1 MATRPSGFAGF
12 SILWVGQVL
21 SALGTR
27 MTNFSLG
34 IWLWL
39 ETGRASDLTLLLLV
53 GFGST
58 ALCSPLAGS
67 IVDRWNRRLTIV
79 ISDVGSMVAT
89 GGLIVLMLTGGLS
102 FGLLLLVNGITGA
115 FLAFQLP
122 AYASTISLMM
132 EKHQFPKAN
141 AMLWMVRSLP
151 AIFAPAIAAAVLVV
165 LDIKIVLLID
175 TISYVLAIGTVFL
188 VRIPELA
195 DRGTAAKTRVMRD
208 TLTGFRYVLTRPPL
222 IGLEIIMVSISFLAA
237 VGWGLLRSIVMARTG
252 NSEEIAGLVFS
263 IGAVGGVVG
272 SMLIGWLKPTAN
284 KMRRILLAILVFS
297 IVGRLMFGITTEVAV
312 WAVSMFVVYLCIPFI
327 DGYAMSIWQVKV
339 EPAMQGRVFGAV
351 QFVENLA
358 VPLGF
363 LSTGLLADY
372 VFEPAMRE
380 GGSLAGTFGWLVG
393 TGPGAGMGL
402 MFVIAG
408 LLGILVA
415 VVGYLVPT
423 IRKVESLIPDH
434 EEPDPVEP
442 VEATE
447 TRKSTKDSE
456 DTAERVLVKD

>member
-1 MATRPSGFAGF
+1 
-12 SILWVGQVL
+12 
-21 SALGTR
+21 
-27 MTNFSLG
+27 
-34 IWLWL
+34 
-39 ETGRASDLTLLLLV
+39 
-53 GFGST
+53 
-58 ALCSPLAGS
+58 
-67 IVDRWNRRLTIV
+67 
-79 ISDVGSMVAT
+79 
-89 GGLIVLMLTGGLS
+89 
-102 FGLLLLVNGITGA
+102 
-115 FLAFQLP
+115 
-122 AYASTISLMM
+122 MM

-175 TISYVLAIGTVFL
+175 TISYVIAIATVFL
-188 VRIPELA
+188 VRIPELP
-195 DRGTAAKTRVMRD
+195 DRGTVGRTRILRD

-297 IVGRLMFGITTEVAV
+297 VVGRLMFGITTEVVV

-380 GGSLAGTFGWLVG
+380 GGSLADSFGWLVG

-408 LLGILVA
+408 ILGVLLA
-415 VVGYLVPT
+415 VVGYLVPN
-423 IRKVESLIPDH
+423 IRGVESLIPDH
-434 EEPDPVEP
+434 ETPDEPDP
-442 VEATE
+442 TE
-447 TRKSTKDSE
+447 TPEPKLSTKDSE
-456 DTAERVLVKD
+456 DADERVLVKD